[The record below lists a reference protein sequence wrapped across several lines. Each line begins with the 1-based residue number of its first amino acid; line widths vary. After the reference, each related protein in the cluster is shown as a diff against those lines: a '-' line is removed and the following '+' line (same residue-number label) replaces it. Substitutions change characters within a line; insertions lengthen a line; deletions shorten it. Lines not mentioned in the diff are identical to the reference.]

1 MEEGKIEDSANKVV
15 EEEYKEFK
23 KFAEEFGG
31 ESDRA
36 AVILGAAKLDY
47 ILYQCLMKYLIPNP
61 VSTDEL
67 LDGDAPLSTFSAK
80 INLVYRLGL
89 IDAEFARALHLI
101 RRIRNS
107 FAHETTRCELN
118 SGPHAD
124 RIKELAT
131 PVVRFSKY
139 KSFKKAV
146 FPEKEGIAGD
156 FFAVLAL
163 LVIRLQGLYE
173 NITPLDMSSSYGMIP
188 ATIYEEE
195 TPSRKQIQE

>member
-1 MEEGKIEDSANKVV
+1 MAEEKSKESAIETFK
-15 EEEYKEFK
+15 KEFVE
-23 KFAEEFGG
+23 FAEEFGG

-67 LDGDAPLSTFSAK
+67 LEGDAPLSTFSAK

-107 FAHETTRCELN
+107 FAHETTKCELN
-118 SGPHAD
+118 SGPHGD
-124 RIKELAT
+124 RIRELAS
-131 PVVRFSKY
+131 PVIHFSRY
-139 KSFKKAV
+139 QSFKKSI
-146 FPEKEGIAGD
+146 FPEKEGIAAE

-163 LVIRLQGLYE
+163 LVIRLQGLYQ
-173 NITPLDMSSSYGMIP
+173 NITPLDMSRSHEMIP
-188 ATIYEEE
+188 PVFYEEE
-195 TPSRKQIQE
+195 TPNRKQIQE